1 MTKKGKLKRVVEAIA
16 LGVGA
21 ALAMVTPVS
30 AQETVSVRASFD
42 VVCHTARLGCED
54 LVSHTQAKIA
64 SLREQGE
71 MAQANLLQTKMVSD
85 LMVPKWT
92 ETKLN
97 TVLTAGKNDLL
108 DKYFAGSAY
117 TAAWFCL
124 LISSVSYTAIAPGD
138 TIASHSGWTEG
149 GGTNAPA
156 YTGSRPALTFGAAA
170 AGSKATSSAS
180 SFTFTSGGT
189 IKGMGA
195 VTNATKDGTTGVLY
209 NAVLFT
215 GGDRIVATSDV
226 VNVSVTFSA

>member
-1 MTKKGKLKRVVEAIA
+1 MTKGKLKRVVEAIT

-21 ALAMVTPVS
+21 ALAMVIPVQ

-42 VVCHTARLGCED
+42 VVCHTARPGCED
-54 LVSHTQAKIA
+54 LVRHTQAKIA
-64 SLREQGE
+64 SLRGQGE
-71 MAQANLLQTKMVSD
+71 TAQADVLQAKMVSD
-85 LMVPKWT
+85 LMVLKWS

-108 DKYFAGSAY
+108 DKYFGGSAY
-117 TAAWFCL
+117 TAAWYCL
-124 LISSVSYTAIAPGD
+124 LLSSVSYSAIAAGD
-138 TIASHSGWTEG
+138 TIASHAGWTEA

-156 YTGSRPALTFGAAA
+156 YTGARPALTFGAAA

-180 SFTFTSGGT
+180 SFTFSSGGT

-195 VTNATKDGTTGVLY
+195 VTNSTKDGTTGVLY

-215 GGDRIVATSDV
+215 GGDRTVASTDV